1 MEKRQKLKID
11 SLVICIL
18 GVTALSNSAYS
29 IIGPFLPIEVENKNI
44 EPSWIGYIFSI
55 YPVAVVIG
63 SPLVEKMA
71 HCFGRR
77 NVVILG
83 MLLMGTSFILFGQLH
98 KFDNKNHFLAMALAT
113 RFT

>member
-98 KFDNKNHFLAMALAT
+98 KFDNKNHFLAMALTT